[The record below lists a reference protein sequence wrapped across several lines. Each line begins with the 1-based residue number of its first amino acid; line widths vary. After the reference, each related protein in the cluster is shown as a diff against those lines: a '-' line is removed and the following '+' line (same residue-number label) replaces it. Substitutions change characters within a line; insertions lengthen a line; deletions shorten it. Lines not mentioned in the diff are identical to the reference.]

1 MQTKSDKL
9 ARLLVLLLPKE
20 GTHQLMEL
28 SAAEARLQKV
38 KELAL
43 SKLRFMDD
51 SPSASQARDWGD
63 TMRELLLE
71 YLVLSEVI
79 QETCAVL
86 GPIADSGGADY
97 ESLASQETN
106 KELRELQEKIDAGEV
121 FIVPGTSDIN

>member
-51 SPSASQARDWGD
+51 SPSASQARDWWD

-86 GPIADSGGADY
+86 GPIADSGVADY